1 VDREVNDASEIP
13 RLRDR
18 IHILDGILDALGR
31 MGEINH
37 LVSQSK
43 DRNRARDGLLV
54 QPFCYSE
61 VVAQHVLD
69 ITVGRGTAAGIEE
82 LRRERNQA
90 GERFQ
95 ELA

>member
-1 VDREVNDASEIP
+1 MGGELNDESEIP

-31 MGEINH
+31 MGEINQ

-43 DRNRARDGLLV
+43 DRNQARDGLLD

-61 VVAQHVLD
+61 VVAMHVLD
-69 ITVGRGTAAGIEE
+69 TTVGRQTTAGIED

-90 GERFQ
+90 GERLE